1 MENKVKEKFIG
12 ILKRILLDLHN
23 KNYKEILTYVE
34 SPEDFDLLDFLETDI
49 EEILEDYDYSSIDEY
64 GVAVEGQED
73 SERLQVYEFDDGSGF
88 TIDYILSADEDM
100 MDLVLQLDFFGSSL
114 FRVGNCIISL
124 RNFFA
129 PVHSLPSEIMTS

>member
-100 MDLVLQLDFFGSSL
+100 MDLVLQLDFFFIDRAKEEL
-114 FRVGNCIISL
+114 KCVFRDID
-124 RNFFA
+124 R
-129 PVHSLPSEIMTS
+129 M

>member
-34 SPEDFDLLDFLETDI
+34 STEDFDLLDFLETDI

-88 TIDYILSADEDM
+88 TIDYILSADEEM
-100 MDLVLQLDFFGSSL
+100 MDLVLQLDFFYIDRAKEEL
-114 FRVGNCIISL
+114 KCVFRDIDG
-124 RNFFA
+124 
-129 PVHSLPSEIMTS
+129 M

>member
-34 SPEDFDLLDFLETDI
+34 STEDLDLLDFLETDI

-88 TIDYILSADEDM
+88 TIDYILSADEEM
-100 MDLVLQLDFFGSSL
+100 MDLVLQLDFFYIDRAKEEL
-114 FRVGNCIISL
+114 KCVFRDIDG
-124 RNFFA
+124 
-129 PVHSLPSEIMTS
+129 M